1 MKFQRKESIFYN
13 SIIIRTNDD
22 NNCRNDEDDDYISD
36 RSCSLSP
43 SLSRSSSYSSSASS
57 RSTSRS
63 PSPSTIHKTKEEE
76 KREKIENGK
85 KSLPIYQYKD
95 ELIKLVRANPVIV
108 CVGEAGSGKTTQIP
122 QYLYEAGFS
131 KEGMIVVTQPRRVA
145 ASSVCRRVCE
155 EMNTELGK
163 TVGYTVRF
171 EDHTS
176 EETKIKYMTDGSL
189 VRECLSDSLL
199 SKYSVIML
207 DEAHERSIHTDILF
221 GFIKKLLNKRKK
233 NIHII
238 ITSAT
243 LQTNKFCKYFNN
255 CPCLEIP
262 GRLFPIDIYHNKER
276 TLSRSI
282 NNIWRSGVDVAI
294 KIHEVEPMGDILY
307 FLTGQS
313 EIEKAC
319 KELKERVK
327 GKNSILY
334 IYI

>member
-1 MKFQRKESIFYN
+1 MNRL
-13 SIIIRTNDD
+13 
-22 NNCRNDEDDDYISD
+22 DDDKKHKYDENSELESE

-43 SLSRSSSYSSSASS
+43 SLSGSSSRSRSSSFSSSSS
-57 RSTSRS
+57 RSRS
-63 PSPSTIHKTKEEE
+63 SSPINIHKSKEEI
-76 KREKIENGK
+76 KKEKIENDK
-85 KSLPIYQYKD
+85 KNLPIYQYKNKLM
-95 ELIKLVRANPVIV
+95 ELVKANPVIV
-108 CVGEAGSGKTTQIP
+108 CIGEAGSGKTTQIP
-122 QYLYEAGFS
+122 QYLYESGFS
-131 KEGMIVVTQPRRVA
+131 KEGMIVITQPRRVA

-155 EMNTELGK
+155 EMNVELGK
-163 TVGYTVRF
+163 LVGYSVRF
-171 EDHTS
+171 EDKTS

-189 VRECLSDSLL
+189 VRECLSDPLL

-221 GFIKKLLNKRKK
+221 GFIKKLLIKRSD
-233 NIHII
+233 IHVI

-243 LQTNKFCKYFNN
+243 LQTNKFCTYFNN

-282 NNIWRSGVDVAI
+282 SNIWKSGVDVALR
-294 KIHEVEPMGDILY
+294 IHEIEPVGDILF

-319 KELKERVK
+319 KELKERAKVT
-327 GKNSILY
+327 NSI
-334 IYI
+334 

>member
-1 MKFQRKESIFYN
+1 MNRL
-13 SIIIRTNDD
+13 
-22 NNCRNDEDDDYISD
+22 DDDKKHKYDENSELESE

-43 SLSRSSSYSSSASS
+43 SLSGSSSRSRSSSFSSSSS
-57 RSTSRS
+57 RSRS
-63 PSPSTIHKTKEEE
+63 SSPINIHKSKEEI
-76 KREKIENGK
+76 KKEKIENDK
-85 KSLPIYQYKD
+85 KNLPIYQYKNKLI
-95 ELIKLVRANPVIV
+95 ELVKANPVIV
-108 CVGEAGSGKTTQIP
+108 CIGEAGSGKTTQIP
-122 QYLYEAGFS
+122 QYLYESGFS
-131 KEGMIVVTQPRRVA
+131 KEGMIVITQPRRVA

-155 EMNTELGK
+155 EMNVELSK
-163 TVGYTVRF
+163 LVGYSVRF
-171 EDHTS
+171 EDKTS

-189 VRECLSDSLL
+189 VRECLSDPLL

-221 GFIKKLLNKRKK
+221 GFIKKLLIKRSD
-233 NIHII
+233 IHVI

-243 LQTNKFCKYFNN
+243 LQTNKFCTYFNN

-282 NNIWRSGVDVAI
+282 SNIWKSGVDVALR
-294 KIHEVEPMGDILY
+294 IHEIEPVGDILF

-319 KELKERVK
+319 KELKERAK
-327 GKNSILY
+327 ATNSI
-334 IYI
+334 

>member
-1 MKFQRKESIFYN
+1 MNRL
-13 SIIIRTNDD
+13 
-22 NNCRNDEDDDYISD
+22 DDDKKHKYDENSELESE

-43 SLSRSSSYSSSASS
+43 SLSGSSSRSRSSSFSSSSS
-57 RSTSRS
+57 RSRS
-63 PSPSTIHKTKEEE
+63 SSPINIHKSKEEI
-76 KREKIENGK
+76 KKEKIENDK
-85 KSLPIYQYKD
+85 KNLPIYQYKNKLI
-95 ELIKLVRANPVIV
+95 ELVKANPVIV
-108 CVGEAGSGKTTQIP
+108 CIGEAGSGKTTQIP
-122 QYLYEAGFS
+122 QYLYESGFS
-131 KEGMIVVTQPRRVA
+131 KEGMIVITQPRRVA

-155 EMNTELGK
+155 EMNVELGK
-163 TVGYTVRF
+163 LVGYSVRF
-171 EDHTS
+171 EDKTS

-189 VRECLSDSLL
+189 VRECLSDPLL

-221 GFIKKLLNKRKK
+221 GFIKKLLIKRSD
-233 NIHII
+233 IHVI

-243 LQTNKFCKYFNN
+243 LQTNKFCTYFNN

-282 NNIWRSGVDVAI
+282 SNIWKSGVDVALR
-294 KIHEVEPMGDILY
+294 IHEIEPVGDILF

-319 KELKERVK
+319 KELKERAKVT
-327 GKNSILY
+327 NSI
-334 IYI
+334 